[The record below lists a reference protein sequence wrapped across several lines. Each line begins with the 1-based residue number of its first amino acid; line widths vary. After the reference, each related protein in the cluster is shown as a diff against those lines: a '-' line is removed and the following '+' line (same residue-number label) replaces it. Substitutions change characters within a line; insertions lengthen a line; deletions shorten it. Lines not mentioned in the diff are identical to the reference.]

1 MDEILLDT
9 ACLVRGYLD
18 DLVDEDLAQDL
29 DRQIAALLATAN
41 DGGDVTE
48 SLSRLLSSADI
59 IRAWADDV
67 RRDPQHRPP
76 ELQPGR
82 GPGGY
87 QPQAGDGEPVI
98 ARLFTCPSGDFRWY
112 QREVGQPVR
121 PCPTHGPVLVPA

>member
-9 ACLVRGYLD
+9 ARLIRGYLA
-18 DLVDEDLAQDL
+18 DLVDEDLAHDL

-41 DGGDVTE
+41 NGENVTE
-48 SLSRLLSSADI
+48 PLSRLLSSVDI
-59 IRAWADDV
+59 VRAWADDV

-87 QPQAGDGEPVI
+87 QQQAGDGEPVI
-98 ARLFTCPSGDFRWY
+98 ARLFACPSGDFRWY
-112 QREVGQPVR
+112 QRMIGQQVV
-121 PCPTHGPVLVPA
+121 PCPDHGAVLVPA